1 MTHFEEIW
9 AKAFATRLGESVDFG
24 DFSKNPAVI
33 GAYAE
38 ELVREEIRRA
48 VAPLRTS
55 TGSIIHK
62 EDLGATSS
70 EKQKIPQIDVI
81 IWSGHGLPPLFQQ
94 GNFALIPK
102 SAARGI
108 VEIKKSLTCPID
120 KFREQL
126 RVRQSRLDFHQCQA
140 FTLGIVLQH
149 TKSIGDCQ
157 PDKEWPVKRWNDGK
171 REPLIISILIE
182 DENGNYQP
190 DVRGILLFFYFLSHI
205 HIRAIAG
212 PNIED

>member
-1 MTHFEEIW
+1 MTRFEKIW
-9 AKAFATRLGESVDFG
+9 ARAFATRFWETACFR

-33 GAYAE
+33 GAYTE
-38 ELVREEIRRA
+38 ELVRQEIRRA

-55 TGSIIHK
+55 TGSIIH
-62 EDLGATSS
+62 EADLDATPS

-108 VEIKKSLTCPID
+108 VEIKKSLKGSID
-120 KFREQL
+120 EFREQL
-126 RVRQSRLDFHQCQA
+126 RARQSRLDLHLCQA
-140 FTLGIVLQH
+140 FTLGVVLQH
-149 TKSIGDCQ
+149 TGPIDDCY
-157 PDKEWPVKRWNDGK
+157 PDKDWPVKRWNRGE
-171 REPLIISILIE
+171 REPLITSILIE
-182 DENGNYQP
+182 GENGDYQP
-190 DVRGILLFFYFLSHI
+190 NVQGILLFLYFLSHI

-212 PNIED
+212 VNIAD